1 MARRAVF
8 SAACALILFLVA
20 GSRPRVL
27 GDGVEYLTMALN
39 FASGHGPAVAPKDVA
54 SLQRQL
60 ADVDPRL
67 ETWDIRGA
75 TFPGP
80 DHRRDLLQFWV
91 YPLIAAPL
99 VAVARIVGA
108 SPLWG
113 FVALNLCLLG
123 AALWL
128 AIPRVGGASATLLFI
143 GPILWWVDKPHT
155 EVFTFSLLVIAFVAI
170 RDRPWWSL
178 IAAGL
183 AAAQNFPIAVLVV
196 SIACAH
202 AFARRALW
210 RDRRF
215 LVAVVAAL
223 GLCALPPA
231 YTFAR
236 HGALTLLAGANPTHA
251 PSVAEVV
258 AVPLDPTIGLF
269 TSFPALPLAV
279 IAALGL
285 LLYRRA
291 PRWPDMDLAVALV
304 TGAAFL
310 FTFSQAANVHHG
322 ATPGMSRY
330 GLWLIPL
337 AIPVLARVHETGGR
351 AWHVFLIATAA
362 VSSVMSVIMFHPDVA
377 EHQREPSAAAHY
389 LWTRHPGWNNPLPE
403 IFAEVLAH
411 DEVRSAPTWTA
422 GCEKVL
428 LIGHGGNA
436 PFPIPCYPMPAPA
449 ECRAEGVLCYANLSG
464 QRYRF
469 VLAPGSAIALSGF
482 FFDADRV
489 WPAGSEATVRG
500 LLDRVD
506 WSSLKAISSTDSPVR
521 FAHGVRVTP
530 LQGASRLIL
539 VLRDIKPGAEIM
551 LRVPSGLHG
560 TLIDGMTGQAIRE
573 LRYEG
578 TPLEPWQIAIPGGS
592 SLMFLSLGGG

>member
-8 SAACALILFLVA
+8 GAAVALILCLAA

-80 DHRRDLLQFWV
+80 DHRRDLLHFWV

-143 GPILWWVDKPHT
+143 GPILWWVDEP
-155 EVFTFSLLVIAFVAI
+155 
-170 RDRPWWSL
+170 
-178 IAAGL
+178 
-183 AAAQNFPIAVLVV
+183 QNFPVAVVVV

-202 AFARRALW
+202 AIARRGVW

-215 LVAVVAAL
+215 VVAMVAAL

-285 LLYRRA
+285 LLYRRP
-291 PRWPDMDLAVALV
+291 PRWPDVDLVIALV

-337 AIPVLARVHETGGR
+337 AIPVLARAHETGAR
-351 AWHVFLIATAA
+351 AWHVFLIGTAA

-449 ECRAEGVLCYANLSG
+449 ECRVEDVLCYAHLSG
-464 QRYRF
+464 PRYRF
-469 VLAPGSAIALSGF
+469 VVG
-482 FFDADRV
+482 
-489 WPAGSEATVRG
+489 
-500 LLDRVD
+500 
-506 WSSLKAISSTDSPVR
+506 
-521 FAHGVRVTP
+521 
-530 LQGASRLIL
+530 
-539 VLRDIKPGAEIM
+539 
-551 LRVPSGLHG
+551 
-560 TLIDGMTGQAIRE
+560 
-573 LRYEG
+573 
-578 TPLEPWQIAIPGGS
+578 
-592 SLMFLSLGGG
+592 